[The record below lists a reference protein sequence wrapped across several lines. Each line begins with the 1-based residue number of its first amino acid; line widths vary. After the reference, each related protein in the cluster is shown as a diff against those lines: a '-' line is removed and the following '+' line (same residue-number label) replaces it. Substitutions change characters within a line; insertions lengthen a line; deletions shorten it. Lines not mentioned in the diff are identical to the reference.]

1 MSIATRLADRRTKRR
16 VMYAGMVI
24 AGLVF
29 VSTLVLPL
37 STTVARL
44 VAALA
49 FGVMAGLWLGHL
61 VYSI

>member
-1 MSIATRLADRRTKRR
+1 MSVTSRLSDPRTKRR

-29 VSTLVLPL
+29 VSSLFLPI
-37 STTVARL
+37 SATAAEL